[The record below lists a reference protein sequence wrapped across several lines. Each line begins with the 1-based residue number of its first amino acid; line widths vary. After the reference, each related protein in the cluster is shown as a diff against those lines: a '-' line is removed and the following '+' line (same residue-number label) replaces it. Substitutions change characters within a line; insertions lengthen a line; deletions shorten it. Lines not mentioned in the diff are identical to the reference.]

1 MKITTTLSPW
11 KICTKTAMPSP
22 MLCELGG
29 GAWALYAEAAV
40 FGDYGGSNLL
50 SSREMP
56 RLLMTKKSPD
66 KLTDITGVL
75 PLTTPWRVVL
85 TGTLD
90 DIVESNV
97 LENLNPPSI
106 VDDPS
111 FIKPGRCAWSWM
123 TENHSPADPQ
133 RQRDYVDYAAAM
145 GFEYVRG

>member
-1 MKITTTLSPW
+1 
-11 KICTKTAMPSP
+11 
-22 MLCELGG
+22 
-29 GAWALYAEAAV
+29 
-40 FGDYGGSNLL
+40 
-50 SSREMP
+50 MP

-111 FIKPGRCAWSWM
+111 FIKP
-123 TENHSPADPQ
+123 E
-133 RQRDYVDYAAAM
+133 
-145 GFEYVRG
+145 